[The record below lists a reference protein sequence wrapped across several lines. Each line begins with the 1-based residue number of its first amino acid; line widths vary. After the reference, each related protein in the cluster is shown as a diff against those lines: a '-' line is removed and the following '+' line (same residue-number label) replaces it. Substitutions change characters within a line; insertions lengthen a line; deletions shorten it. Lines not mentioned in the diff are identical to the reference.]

1 MANRDV
7 PIAPIKGAANPN
19 AALLLTGWVASKG
32 VTVMRTGRESVFHP
46 GSELGGQVKRMMRD
60 IKVESWE
67 MLTEEEKYERQLMEI
82 WGFPKA
88 KN

>member
-1 MANRDV
+1 
-7 PIAPIKGAANPN
+7 
-19 AALLLTGWVASKG
+19 
-32 VTVMRTGRESVFHP
+32 MRTGRESVFHP
-46 GSELGGQVKRMMRD
+46 GSELGSLAKRMMRD

-67 MLTEEEKYERQLMEI
+67 MLTEEEKYERQVMEI